1 MATAAS
7 QPYIAKLGFADPDR
21 SKDRHGLACEYLF
34 ERLLELEIGPAI
46 QNQQLEYLK
55 KLHGSCESVF
65 NELNSLI
72 ASESGRNHKWR
83 NHYYSLENIRSVM
96 STASGKCDE
105 VVSVLHDLAP
115 DYGLQLARSVLC
127 LSSCVSK
134 PIETGYNGK
143 HTAGFADVL
152 LKGFY
157 VDPLVGTGSIDGCIH
172 VNSYIKTPSIL
183 GEVKITKQPAETV
196 LQQINYYRQH
206 IEHGVDKVYILTDY
220 DCSDLQRLTQG
231 SDIKVFRLGKR
242 FDDWI
247 ASRAM
252 PSTPEL

>member
-46 QNQQLEYLK
+46 QIQQVEYLK
-55 KLHGSCESVF
+55 KVHGLCEAAYH
-65 NELNSLI
+65 ELQQLL
-72 ASESGRNHKWR
+72 ASEGGHHCKWR
-83 NHYYSLENIRSVM
+83 NSYHSLSSMQSMVEL
-96 STASGKCDE
+96 AYQKCAD
-105 VVSVLHDLAP
+105 VVSTLESLAS
-115 DYGLQLARSVLC
+115 DYGLQVVKSAFC

-134 PIETGYNGK
+134 PIETGYNRN
-143 HTAGFADVL
+143 HTAGFADVF
-152 LKGFY
+152 LKRFHAE
-157 VDPLVGTGSIDGCIH
+157 PLIELGSLAGYIY
-172 VNSYIKTPSIL
+172 VNSAIMAPSIL
-183 GEVKITKQPAETV
+183 GEVKITKQSAETV
-196 LQQINYYRQH
+196 IQQINYYRQH

-247 ASRAM
+247 ASRSM
-252 PSTPEL
+252 PATPEL